1 MIPYTFQQ
9 MHAMSWFQAHS
20 EGRFFASYLLGC
32 SVWNFVKT
40 NGLPVGPT
48 SLFYVCLRFAAT
60 FRLLQIFS
68 FLSILLACLFLLKR
82 WDCKIILFL
91 CSLLPTDMASQ
102 CLLGSTSL
110 TEYFLCVHFSWIL
123 GTCNKRRGF
132 KARFRSS
139 VVVPLPCR
147 VTDTPFSSTQ
157 PPADTLFSSP

>member
-1 MIPYTFQQ
+1 MIPVYFSSNACYVLVSSTFWR
-9 MHAMSWFQAHS
+9 SVF
-20 EGRFFASYLLGC
+20 SYHICLVAVFWILL
-32 SVWNFVKT
+32 K

-48 SLFYVCLRFAAT
+48 LLFYVCLRFAAT

-139 VVVPLPCR
+139 VVPLPCR